1 MVIQPPADSEAA
13 PPPREMI
20 PEKGNLIQVIYLTF
34 SGITETKTEVSFLF
48 FFDQKP
54 GCPVYITH

>member
-34 SGITETKTEVSFLF
+34 SGITETKRKFLSF

-54 GCPVYITH
+54 GGPVYITH

>member
-13 PPPREMI
+13 LSPREMI

-34 SGITETKTEVSFLF
+34 SGIMLSV
-48 FFDQKP
+48 
-54 GCPVYITH
+54 